1 MLNHSTLIHTVCI
14 LKIRGVRSRTL
25 KVATGSGINEVRI
38 HNTAYRG
45 SRDIMEQLGTSD
57 VEVTLVK
64 VADHMFSD
72 PACLQMLQDKVETM
86 LKKIS

>member
-1 MLNHSTLIHTVCI
+1 
-14 LKIRGVRSRTL
+14 
-25 KVATGSGINEVRI
+25 
-38 HNTAYRG
+38 
-45 SRDIMEQLGTSD
+45 MEQLGTSD

-64 VADHMFSD
+64 GADHMFSD